1 MSRYERLEL
10 HRQVDAVLIMCDGIN
25 YITDHED
32 IDRVFYL
39 IYNIL
44 RPGGVLLF
52 DISTYY
58 KLSTILGDNIM
69 IDDDQGIFLIW
80 ENTFNKEDST
90 GIMI

>member
-1 MSRYERLEL
+1 MLPKKRLEKGLKIPFVCQDMRELEL

-52 DISTYY
+52 DISTII
-58 KLSTILGDNIM
+58 S
-69 IDDDQGIFLIW
+69 FLPY
-80 ENTFNKEDST
+80 
-90 GIMI
+90 